1 MTPSVYALRELA
13 RDIYIEAPVE
23 IDGKR
28 RQNIRIQYDFIGFIP
43 LDEAIG
49 RKVMLYPKKT
59 SLLFYESLSC
69 TRPLLSAA
77 ETKRYWGSTF
87 RFKLV

>member
-1 MTPSVYALRELA
+1 VWEEEGIFDTNNPFRN
-13 RDIYIEAPVE
+13 E
-23 IDGKR
+23 IR
-28 RQNIRIQYDFIGFIP
+28 IRIQYDFIGFIP